1 MAQWPD
7 QGCVLVMGYRQG
19 LCQALTNLGIPWAL
33 WSEKEPRTSLSAMF
47 IHVDRF
53 PRSDDRIASI
63 LNGYRDYAPFTHVIA
78 GTEAS
83 VYPAALARRIL
94 NARTSTKSVALRCH
108 DKLHMKG
115 YLRQHAVPMTD
126 FIAGD
131 DIQDAAEVV
140 ERLGTPVVIKSRHES
155 GGRGLQF
162 VESPA
167 EVMHYSGRNRIMERY
182 VAAPEASVESFIN
195 HGEILFENIT
205 QYYINKHVNIVP
217 GQLATE
223 QHQAL
228 LAMNRQVI
236 RVLKIDWGMTHM
248 EAYLDDAGLLFGEI
262 ALRPPGGYI
271 MELISKAYGF
281 NAWEALV
288 HMELDRPFE
297 FPSSSSKHT
306 AACILHP
313 GAGRIRDIKN
323 WDQVSS
329 LPSVYKAR
337 LKVKPSEHIAERQ
350 GVGEDAGY
358 LLLSNDRQDR
368 LMKDIDTI
376 DTSLQFDLA

>member
-1 MAQWPD
+1 
-7 QGCVLVMGYRQG
+7 MGFRQG
-19 LCQALTNLGIPWAL
+19 LCRALTNLGIRWAL
-33 WSEKEPRTSLSAMF
+33 WSEKEPKASLPAVF
-47 IHVDRF
+47 VHVGKF
-53 PRSDDRIASI
+53 PRNDDRISTI
-63 LNGYRDYAPFTHVIA
+63 LDGYSDFGPFTHIIA

-108 DKLHMKG
+108 DKLHMKV

-131 DIQDAAEVV
+131 DIQDAADVV
-140 ERLGTPVVIKSRHES
+140 ERLGIPVVIKSRHES
-155 GGRGLQF
+155 GGRGLQI
-162 VESPA
+162 VDSPA
-167 EVMHYSGRNRIMERY
+167 DVMRYSSRNRIMERY
-182 VAAPEASVESFIN
+182 VSAPEASVESFIN

-217 GQLATE
+217 GLLAAE

-236 RVLKIDWGMTHM
+236 GALKIDWGMTHM
-248 EAYLDDAGLLFGEI
+248 EAYLDDAGMLFGEI

-288 HMELDRPFE
+288 HMELDQPYE
-297 FPSSSSKHT
+297 FPSFSSKHT

-313 GAGRIRDIKN
+313 GAGRVRDVKN
-323 WDQVSS
+323 WDQVSN

-350 GVGEDAGY
+350 GIGEDAGY
-358 LLLSNDRQDR
+358 LLLSSDRQDR

-376 DTSLQFDLA
+376 DTSLQFDMA